1 MVGLVNI
8 GIVVEGHCEKI
19 FVESDLFKRL
29 CQNQNIHII
38 QTLNATGNG
47 NLCSHNIQ
55 LYISELRQN
64 PKIDQILV
72 LADLDPE
79 TCAPCI
85 TQRKERMGQNH
96 NGADYI
102 VIARNA
108 IESWFLADL
117 PFLQQFFKKD
127 IPIEIPQNCEQER
140 DPFQKI
146 KSLNLS
152 YNSRGLRNKK
162 QFIKRNCNVLNL
174 NNSAKHSPS
183 AAYLLTTLQN
193 IADQTS

>member
-1 MVGLVNI
+1 MVGLVNT

-19 FVESDLFKRL
+19 FVESDLFKKL
-29 CQNQNIHII
+29 YQNQNIHII
-38 QTLNATGNG
+38 QTLNAAGNG

-64 PKIDQILV
+64 
-72 LADLDPE
+72 
-79 TCAPCI
+79 
-85 TQRKERMGQNH
+85 H
-96 NGADYI
+96 SGADYI

-108 IESWFLADL
+108 IESWFLAVL
-117 PFLQQFFKKD
+117 SFLQQFLKKD
-127 IPIEIPQNCEQER
+127 ISIEIPQNCEQER

-162 QFIKRNCNVLNL
+162 QFMKRNCNVLNL
-174 NNSAKHSPS
+174 KNSAKYSPGV
-183 AAYLLTTLQN
+183 AYLLTTLQN